1 MSEPSMIAV
10 DWGTSSLRAY
20 LLDRSGA
27 ILDRRDAA
35 SGITTVK
42 DGAFASVLAEA
53 VAGWPSQLLV
63 ALSGMIGSRQGWRE
77 APYVSCPAGLPE
89 IAAAILS
96 IDDLAGRPA
105 VILPGLSHRDGDGPD
120 VMRGEETQ
128 IMGLALADGRIC
140 LPGTHSKWARL
151 ERGRVTGFR
160 TYLTGELFA
169 TLSDHTIIGRLMP
182 PAEPEPVEWR
192 AGFDRGVD
200 RAQRAT
206 GLLSALFGVR
216 AAGLLGDLPLELLRP
231 FLSGLL
237 IGTEF
242 REAAAPPD
250 QTLTLLGSDALVLRY
265 GRAADRLG
273 IPTRPAQP
281 DLAALGAFRIIQ
293 TAGYLTL

>member
-1 MSEPSMIAV
+1 MIAV

-20 LLDRSGA
+20 LLDGGGG
-27 ILDRRDAA
+27 ILDRRAA
-35 SGITTVK
+35 AAGITTVK
-42 DGAFASVLAEA
+42 DGGFSPVLAEA
-53 VAGWPSQLLV
+53 IAGWPTDAPI

-77 APYVSCPAGLPE
+77 APYVPCPAGLTE
-89 IAAAILS
+89 IAAAVLPM
-96 IDDLAGRPA
+96 DDLVGRRA
-105 VILPGLSHRDGDGPD
+105 MLIPGLSHRDGDGPD

-128 IMGLALADGRIC
+128 AMGLALAEGRIC

-151 ERGRVTGFR
+151 EGGKIVGFR

-169 TLSDHTIIGRLMP
+169 ALTDHTIVGRLMP

-206 GLLSALFGVR
+206 GLLSSLFGVR
-216 AAGLLGDLPLELLRP
+216 ATGLLGDLPLELLRP

-242 REAAAPPD
+242 REAAPPPD
-250 QTLTLLGSDALVLRY
+250 QPLTLIGSEALALRY

-273 IPTRPAQP
+273 IPARPAQP
-281 DLAALGAFRIIQ
+281 DLAALGAFRIAQ
-293 TAGYLTL
+293 AAGLPTS

>member
-1 MSEPSMIAV
+1 MITV

-20 LLDRSGA
+20 LLDGAGA
-27 ILDRRDAA
+27 ILDRRSAA
-35 SGITTVK
+35 AGIATVK
-42 DGAFASVLAEA
+42 DGAFAPVLADA
-53 VAGWPSQLLV
+53 IAGWPADALV
-63 ALSGMIGSRQGWRE
+63 VLSGMIGSRQGWRE
-77 APYVSCPAGLPE
+77 APYVPCPAGLSE
-89 IAAAILS
+89 IAAALLPM
-96 IDDLAGRPA
+96 DDLAGRRA
-105 VILPGLSHRDGDGPD
+105 VLIPGLSHRDGDGPD

-128 IMGLALADGRIC
+128 AMGLAFTDGRIC

-151 ERGRVTGFR
+151 EGGRITGFR

-169 TLSDHTIIGRLMP
+169 ALTDHTIVGRLIP

-206 GLLSALFGVR
+206 GLLSSLFGVR
-216 AAGLLGDLPLELLRP
+216 ATGLLGDLPLELLRP

-242 REAAAPPD
+242 REAAPPPS
-250 QTLTLLGSDALVLRY
+250 QTLTLVGSDALVLRY

-273 IPTRPAQP
+273 IPAKPAQP
-281 DLAALGAFRIIQ
+281 DLAAIGAFRIAQ
-293 TAGYLTL
+293 AAGLTS